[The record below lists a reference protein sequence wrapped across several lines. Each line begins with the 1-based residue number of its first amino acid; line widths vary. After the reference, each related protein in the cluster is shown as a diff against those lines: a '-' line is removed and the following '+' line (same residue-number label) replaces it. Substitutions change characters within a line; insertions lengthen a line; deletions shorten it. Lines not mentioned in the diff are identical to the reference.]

1 MVLSGDNL
9 VVLSSTTPAPC
20 PGNVAIPCH
29 RPVSP
34 SRSSSPSPSTT
45 FDQTGSRVNRKMSRI
60 SSCRGVLTPWC
71 PDVGARAMVIY
82 SISGRPRKLA
92 TMAMGVVYSSRDGRS
107 TWHCRIK
114 KCRRD
119 ACGVGIQL
127 QTCGDV
133 ILVNDSLGWRY
144 LGMFLPQT

>member
-1 MVLSGDNL
+1 
-9 VVLSSTTPAPC
+9 
-20 PGNVAIPCH
+20 
-29 RPVSP
+29 
-34 SRSSSPSPSTT
+34 
-45 FDQTGSRVNRKMSRI
+45 MSRI

-133 ILVNDSLGWRY
+133 ILVNDSLGWSY
-144 LGMFLPQT
+144 PGLEVSWNVSATDMKATDINQVEQKG